1 MSPILNAL
9 SVDVEDYFQV
19 SAFSDVIPPGSW
31 ERFDGR
37 VERNTLHL
45 LDLFDHR
52 QAKATFFVLGW
63 IAERYPQLVHEIHLR
78 GHEVASHGHA
88 HRPLDQLTPHAF
100 REEVRGAK
108 AVLEALIGEPVF
120 GYRAP
125 SFSIT
130 RKTRWALDILCEE
143 GFRYD
148 SSIFPIHH
156 DRYGIPDAPRFPHV
170 IELPGGTL
178 SEFPPSTVALI
189 GRTNLPIGGG
199 GYLRLLPFWMTQWGL
214 RRINRRERQPAMV
227 YLHPWEIDPEQPRIH
242 ARWFSRWR
250 HYTNLDTTVHR
261 LDHLLREFQFGA
273 IRTVLGL
280 AGHRFDLA
288 RPAFL
293 DEAGRHART
302 PGGGA

>member
-19 SAFSDVIPPGSW
+19 SAFSDVIPVASW
-31 ERFDGR
+31 ERLDGR
-37 VERNTLHL
+37 VERNTLRL

-63 IAERYPQLVHEIHLR
+63 IAERYPRLVHEIHLR
-78 GHEVASHGHA
+78 GHEVASHGHT
-88 HRPLDQLTPHAF
+88 HRPLDQMTPHAF

-108 AVLEALIGEPVF
+108 AVLEALIGEPVV

-130 RKTRWALDILCEE
+130 DKTRWALDVLCEE

-148 SSIFPIHH
+148 SSVFPIHH
-156 DRYGIPDAPRFPHV
+156 DRYGIPDAPRFPYV
-170 IELPGGTL
+170 IDLQGGTL

-199 GYLRLLPFWMTQWGL
+199 GYLRLFPFWMTRWGL

-227 YLHPWEIDPEQPRIH
+227 YLHPWEIDPEQPRIP
-242 ARWFSRWR
+242 ARWLSRWR
-250 HYTNLDTTVHR
+250 HYTNLDKTVYR
-261 LDHLLREFQFGA
+261 LDHLLREFRFGA

-280 AGHRFDLA
+280 AGHRLDLA
-288 RPAFL
+288 RSVFL
-293 DEAGRHART
+293 DEAGRHTRT
-302 PGGGA
+302 MGGGP

>member
-1 MSPILNAL
+1 MNPLLNAL
-9 SVDVEDYFQV
+9 SVDVEEYFQV
-19 SAFSDVIPPGSW
+19 SAFSDVISTDSW
-31 ERFDGR
+31 EGFDGR
-37 VERNTLHL
+37 VERSTLRL
-45 LDLFDHR
+45 LDVFDHR
-52 QAKATFFVLGW
+52 EAKATFFILGW
-63 IAERYPQLVHEIHLR
+63 IAQRYPSLVHEIHLR

-88 HRPLDQLTPHAF
+88 HRPLDQVTPQAF

-108 AVLEALIGEPVF
+108 AFLEGLIGEPVV

-130 RKTRWALDILCEE
+130 DNTRWALDVLCEE

-156 DRYGIPDAPRFPHV
+156 DRYGIPDAPRFPYV
-170 IELPGGTL
+170 IDLQGGTL

-227 YLHPWEIDPEQPRIH
+227 YLHPWEIDPEQPRVQT
-242 ARWFSRWR
+242 RWLSRWR
-250 HYTNLDTTVHR
+250 HYTNLDATEGR
-261 LDHLLREFQFGA
+261 LDRLLREFRFGT

-280 AGHRFDLA
+280 AGHHVA
-288 RPAFL
+288 RSASPDDAV
-293 DEAGRHART
+293 RHTRT
-302 PGGGA
+302 SGGGP